1 MSKVINIPTFS
12 NNKGSLSVIESLL
25 NFSIK
30 RVYYI
35 YNIRGIRGQHRHFK
49 TIQFFVCLNGKVE
62 LIVKK
67 KYKKKYILSK
77 PNKGILLQPEDWHEF
92 KSLKKDTVLLV
103 LASHKFS
110 EEDYIYEK

>member
-1 MSKVINIPTFS
+1 MSKVIYIPTFS

-35 YNIRGIRGQHRHFK
+35 YNIRGVRGQHSHFK
-49 TIQFFVCLNGKVE
+49 TIQFFICLNGKVE
-62 LIVKK
+62 LIVKT
-67 KYKKKYILSK
+67 KYQKRYILSK

-92 KSLKKDTVLLV
+92 KSLKKNTILLV
-103 LASHKFS
+103 LASRKFS
-110 EEDYIYEK
+110 EKDYIYEK

>member
-1 MSKVINIPTFS
+1 MSKIINIPTYI

-25 NFSIK
+25 GFSIK

-35 YNIRGIRGQHRHFK
+35 YNIRSVRGQHKHFK
-49 TIQFFVCLNGKVE
+49 TTQFFICLNGKVE
-62 LIVKK
+62 LTIKN

-92 KSLKKDTVLLV
+92 KSLKKNTIILV
-103 LASHKFS
+103 LASHKFTKK
-110 EEDYIYEK
+110 DYIYEK